1 MSGKKVGLI
10 ASGLSV
16 AGVFAWVVMTQGPL
30 APVKVTTDHIQTG
43 DFSNAV
49 FGVGTLEAR
58 RSYNLAPTM
67 TSRVKTVLVDQGA
80 QVTAGQL
87 LAEMDPVD
95 LDEKLTGARRVSEK
109 AASAIL
115 VAEAQLAEAD
125 SRAKMVAA
133 TFARYEEL
141 HARGF
146 ISQEMFEVKRYEN
159 IAATAAAD
167 AANAAL
173 AVARQDSARAQADV
187 AGISKLRQ
195 QARLLSPAD
204 GVVTDRLVEPGV
216 TVVAGQTVL
225 QMIDPASLWV
235 RTRID
240 QKQAGAVIAGQDAE
254 IRLRSQPQSSQHGV
268 VERVNMISDA
278 VTEERI
284 VNVAFRS
291 RQTAG
296 NIGEFAEVTI
306 KLQEMEEVR
315 SIPSAAV
322 KRVEQRDGV
331 WLLRDGQVQF
341 QPVRTGMRTLA
352 GRTQILEGLAN
363 DDEVVVYSQQPMRA
377 GLKVKVVREL
387 VRGNP

>member
-109 AASAIL
+109 AANAIL

-125 SRAKMVAA
+125 SRAKMAAA

-195 QARLLSPAD
+195 QARLISPVD
-204 GVVTDRLVEPGV
+204 GVVTDRLIEPGV

-225 QMIDPASLWV
+225 QVIDPASLWV

-254 IRLRSQPQSSQHGV
+254 IRLRSQPQSPQHGV

-306 KLQEMEEVR
+306 KLQGMEEVR

-322 KRVEQRDGV
+322 KRVEQHDGV

-363 DDEVVVYSQQPMRA
+363 DDEIVVYSQQPMRA